1 VALAVLGACATAQP
15 PPPSPVRLPT
25 PAAGIITFYLGLP
38 TSTAALRQAA
48 AAASSPGSSGYR
60 RFTPLADAAARFGAS
75 DQQIDEVVRSV
86 GGLGL
91 QVTVDPT
98 RLFARVSGSAE
109 QWRSALGAPLSRKPA
124 TSAEPFDAYE
134 LPNEVPDAL
143 VPKGT
148 TVLLPVALVYD
159 PSREGG
165 RAPRAPRGG
174 GSPGSATPWPANTG
188 TPFQA
193 DCGSPVLAQ
202 RQVYT
207 PTQVGAA
214 YGLDALQRSAAG
226 RPTITVLD
234 LGGGWSARDGQLAG
248 GCFGYTPPAV
258 AQSQADG
265 VPNPIA
271 HADDETSLD
280 LQTISSVAPGANL
293 RLVQATDG
301 GAALLDAFS
310 RAIADPAG
318 PPDAVSV
325 SYGGCAV
332 AEETAAPD
340 YLATGDDV
348 LAMAAVAGVST
359 FVAAGD
365 TGSTTC
371 PKGVQGT
378 SLSFPAVSPYV
389 TAVGGTRI
397 ALGAGNARTGET
409 VWNDTPYGQAAAGGG
424 GVSKG
429 VAEPDYQTGVQTA
442 GRRAIPDVSAQAA
455 IVPGWPVVIDGVL
468 QPVGGTSG
476 ATPLVAAATALVSGS
491 ERQAGR
497 PPVGFANPW
506 LYAAAP
512 RAAFFDVV
520 EGNNDLAGVGCC
532 TAGPGYDTASGL
544 GVPNWAA
551 LPATLPPPGG

>member
-1 VALAVLGACATAQP
+1 VALAVLGACATAQS

-48 AAASSPGSSGYR
+48 AAASTPGSSGYR
-60 RFTPLADAAARFGAS
+60 RFTALADAAARFGAS
-75 DQQIDEVVRSV
+75 GQQIDEVVRSV

-143 VPKGT
+143 VPNGT

-165 RAPRAPRGG
+165 RGPRAPHGG
-174 GSPGSATPWPANTG
+174 GST
-188 TPFQA
+188 
-193 DCGSPVLAQ
+193 
-202 RQVYT
+202 
-207 PTQVGAA
+207 
-214 YGLDALQRSAAG
+214 G
-226 RPTITVLD
+226 RPRR
-234 LGGGWSARDGQLAG
+234 GPR
-248 GCFGYTPPAV
+248 TP
-258 AQSQADG
+258 
-265 VPNPIA
+265 A
-271 HADDETSLD
+271 H
-280 LQTISSVAPGANL
+280 P
-293 RLVQATDG
+293 
-301 GAALLDAFS
+301 S
-310 RAIADPAG
+310 RP
-318 PPDAVSV
+318 
-325 SYGGCAV
+325 
-332 AEETAAPD
+332 TAAPPCWRSD
-340 YLATGDDV
+340 R
-348 LAMAAVAGVST
+348 ST
-359 FVAAGD
+359 PRPRWGPP
-365 TGSTTC
+365 T
-371 PKGVQGT
+371 
-378 SLSFPAVSPYV
+378 
-389 TAVGGTRI
+389 
-397 ALGAGNARTGET
+397 NARTGET

-476 ATPLVAAATALVSGS
+476 ATPLVAAATALVSAS

-506 LYAAAP
+506 LYAAAA
-512 RAAFFDVV
+512 RATFFDVV
-520 EGNNDLAGVGCC
+520 EGGNDLEGVGCC
-532 TAGPGYDTASGL
+532 SAGPGYDPASGL

-551 LPATLPPPGG
+551 LPATLPPPGS